1 MKKKKKTGEEFI
13 MIYLDNASTTKQ
25 KPKAVY
31 DALYDFMVNHGAN
44 ASRGLYGESLKSS
57 EIIVDTQNC
66 VARLFNIENS
76 QNIVFTQNAT
86 YALNTAILGT
96 LKKDDH
102 AIVTQIEHN
111 SVLRPINSVC
121 SYTVAKADN
130 TGYVLPKNIKDIIN
144 PKTKLIVINHA
155 SNVCGTIQDI
165 KGICKIAK
173 ENNIKILIDT
183 AQTGGILP
191 VDNSVLDADFIAF
204 SGHKGLMGPMGC
216 GGLYIKNPD
225 EVTPV
230 IYGGTGSESENL
242 DQPSIMPDKFH
253 CGTLN
258 ICALAGLCEGI
269 NYVTKTGIDKIYE
282 HENELAT
289 LLRNELKSI
298 KGVKVYGNDN
308 AIGNVAFNVSGYDSG
323 EVAQELKGFALRAGY
338 HCAPLAHVALGTQ
351 NTGAVR
357 ASVGVFNTKSDIM
370 ALVDAVYKTAK

>member
-1 MKKKKKTGEEFI
+1 

-31 DALYDFMVNHGAN
+31 DAVYNFMVNHGAN

-57 EIIVDTQNC
+57 EIIVDTQNR
-66 VARLFNIENS
+66 VASLFNIKDA

-86 YALNTAILGT
+86 YALNIAILGT

-102 AIVTQIEHN
+102 AIVTQMEHN
-111 SVLRPINSVC
+111 SVLRPVNSIC
-121 SYTVAKADN
+121 KYSVAKADN
-130 TGYVLPKNIKDIIN
+130 TGYVLPQNIKDVIN

-165 KGICKIAK
+165 KSVCKIAK

-183 AQTGGILP
+183 AQSGGILSIN
-191 VDNSVLDADFIAF
+191 NSILDADFIAF
-204 SGHKGLMGPMGC
+204 SGHKGLMGPMGS

-225 EVTPV
+225 EVTPI

-258 ICALAGLCEGI
+258 VGALAGLCEGI
-269 NYVTKTGIDKIYE
+269 DYVLRTGVDKIYK

-289 LLRNELKSI
+289 LLRNELRSI
-298 KGVKVYGNDN
+298 KGVKVYGGDS
-308 AIGNVAFNVSGYDSG
+308 AIGNVAFNVLEYDSG
-323 EVAQELKGFALRAGY
+323 EIAKELEGFALRAGY
-338 HCAPLAHVALGTQ
+338 HCAPLAHIALGTQ
-351 NTGAVR
+351 NAGAVR
-357 ASVGVFNTKSDIM
+357 ASVSVFNTRADIM
-370 ALVDAVYKTAK
+370 ALVDAVYRITKTM